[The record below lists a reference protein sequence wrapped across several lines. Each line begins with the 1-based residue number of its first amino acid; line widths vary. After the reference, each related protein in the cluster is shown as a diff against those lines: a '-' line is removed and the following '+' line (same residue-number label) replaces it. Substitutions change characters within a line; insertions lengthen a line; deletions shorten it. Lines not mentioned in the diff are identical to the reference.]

1 MINKIDGNNYNFLN
15 KVEYLNQAIALPSN
29 YNWEGLSLAWGI
41 YALFSLGFGW
51 RSHFLV
57 WKPQPT
63 RTILK
68 IVATSLIAPAILE
81 ELFFRGILLPDPSSH
96 VGMQTYVARSLL
108 SLSLFVVYHPL
119 NALTFFPQAKQTF
132 FDPVFLTLATALGI
146 VCTFSYWQ
154 TSSLWLPIAIHWL
167 TVVLWLSYFD
177 GWDKLYLNSV
187 TKESDDGV
195 TG

>member
-1 MINKIDGNNYNFLN
+1 MAIITTFLIT
-15 KVEYLNQAIALPSN
+15 VEHLYQAIALPSN
-29 YNWEGLSLAWGI
+29 YSWEGLSIAWGI

-51 RSHFLV
+51 RCHFLV

-63 RTILK
+63 GVILK
-68 IVATSLIAPAILE
+68 IMATSLITPAILE
-81 ELFFRGILLPDPSSH
+81 EFFFRGILLPDSSSH
-96 VGMQTYVARSLL
+96 VGMQTYFARSLL

-119 NALTFFPQAKQTF
+119 NALTFFPQGKSTF

-154 TSSLWLPIAIHWL
+154 TNSLWLPIAIHWL
-167 TVVLWLSYFD
+167 TVVLWLSYFG
-177 GWDKLYLNSV
+177 GWDKLNL
-187 TKESDDGV
+187 ERGDGGV